1 MKTNLFKKG
10 TSALLALVM
19 CLSTFI
25 GIGSTT
31 AYAAGEKAEAM
42 LVSFPRDGDSNYSN
56 SWGHGSLTFMN
67 GWSTKSSKYTTVYA
81 VNSYSGNICY
91 CIEPGTPLKTGDNL
105 VSKDETYRDNYQ
117 ERR

>member
-1 MKTNLFKKG
+1 MKTNLFKKA

-42 LVSFPRDGDSNYSN
+42 LVSFP
-56 SWGHGSLTFMN
+56 
-67 GWSTKSSKYTTVYA
+67 
-81 VNSYSGNICY
+81 
-91 CIEPGTPLKTGDNL
+91 P
-105 VSKDETYRDNYQ
+105 
-117 ERR
+117 

>member
-1 MKTNLFKKG
+1 MKTNLFKKA

-42 LVSFPRDGDSNYSN
+42 LVSFPVTETVITAIRGD
-56 SWGHGSLTFMN
+56 
-67 GWSTKSSKYTTVYA
+67 TTA
-81 VNSYSGNICY
+81 
-91 CIEPGTPLKTGDNL
+91 
-105 VSKDETYRDNYQ
+105 
-117 ERR
+117 